1 MTEGWHGY
9 SVKKTWW
16 VCFGIDNLG
25 MKEGRHVLSVVEVLS
40 NECKDRILPPV
51 ERCFFLVQSWVQR
64 EVETMQR
71 YSDKV
76 VDHDVSTVIMHDFFE
91 FF

>member
-1 MTEGWHGY
+1 
-9 SVKKTWW
+9 
-16 VCFGIDNLG
+16 

-76 VDHDVSTVIMHDFFE
+76 VDHDVIMHDFFE